1 MPKSRNF
8 LRRDKYTE
16 LDEALEKYLLHC
28 KAKNLSERTIDSYS
42 YEVGRFFDYA
52 KGEGVY
58 NVGDISGD
66 ILEDYTL
73 EMIDEMNKKTSV
85 NSNLRAVRAFCNY
98 CFRNG
103 YIANSFKINMLKTQK
118 KIKKTYTDKELELLL
133 DKPDLT
139 ECDFAEYRT
148 WLMVNWFLSTG
159 NRMKTMRNVK
169 VKDLDFE
176 SGYIKLRATKNRYQ
190 QIIPFGRELQKIV
203 REYIDFRD
211 GEDDDYL
218 FCNIYGEKLSTT
230 AMTTSVRRY
239 NLSRGVPKTSS
250 HLFRH
255 TFAKKWILNGGDI
268 FRLQKILGHKSLE
281 MVKEY
286 VNMFGTDLK
295 EDFEDFNPLNE
306 FSKSG
311 KYIKMR

>member
-1 MPKSRNF
+1 MPRSRSF
-8 LRRDKYTE
+8 FRRNSTGLE
-16 LDEALEKYLLHC
+16 EALEKYLLHC
-28 KAKNLSERTIDSYS
+28 KAKNLSERTIET
-42 YEVGRFFDYA
+42 YEYNVGRFYGYLRSNGIEDI
-52 KGEGVY
+52 GEIDSSVM
-58 NVGDISGD
+58 
-66 ILEDYTL
+66 EDYTL
-73 EMIDEMNKKTSV
+73 ELLDTLNKKTSV
-85 NSNLRAVRAFCNY
+85 NSILRAVRTFCNY
-98 CFRNG
+98 CMRNG
-103 YIANSFKINMLKTQK
+103 MIEEKFKINMIKTEK
-118 KIKKTYTDKELELLL
+118 KIKKTYNDKELKILLE
-133 DKPDLT
+133 KPDLAD
-139 ECDFAEYRT
+139 CDFSEYRT
-148 WLMVNWFLSTG
+148 WVMINWMLSTG
-159 NRMKTMRNVK
+159 NRIKTMRNVK
-169 VKDLDFE
+169 IKDLDFE
-176 SGYIKLRATKNRYQ
+176 SGYIKLRVTKNRHQ
-190 QIIPFGRELQKIV
+190 QIIPFGRELQKII
-203 REYIDFRD
+203 REYIDYRD

-295 EDFEDFNPLNE
+295 ENFEEFNPLNE

-311 KYIKMR
+311 DYIKMR